1 MQVDNVGE
9 MFGMRD
15 RGLWA
20 FRHSRILPARWT
32 ATGLFGFH
40 RACQIAGW
48 EDEWPRVLRP
58 GYQSCSRCCELNC
71 ADIGNTHLM
80 KATNAKSHVLLE
92 ARRILVVSPKARSY
106 RIGLHHSLCLHM
118 SSWTMARR
126 TVIEGG
132 RSRAVRLDSRYSIGH
147 HSQLAEAGIPIIAAN
162 NNIIAVRPSNTTK
175 VQAFSASARVK

>member
-1 MQVDNVGE
+1 
-9 MFGMRD
+9 MRD

-48 EDEWPRVLRP
+48 EDEWPGVLRP

-92 ARRILVVSPKARSY
+92 APRILVVSLVARSYRSY

-118 SSWTMARR
+118 SSWTSITSW

-132 RSRAVRLDSRYSIGH
+132 RSRAVQLDYRYSIDH
-147 HSQLAEAGIPIIAAN
+147 HSQLAEAGIPIIAGN